1 MEIRQ
6 SQKQTQQLMLTQA
19 MRQSLHILQLPL
31 LELREYVTEAA
42 AENPLLEVDCPEGE
56 VALVPEREEGFE
68 PDNPH
73 NPEDFFGSAEP
84 WAGHWQTGGSQRR
97 ADEGQ
102 PLDAGE
108 LADRSAREEKLSDVL
123 NEQLLGLGLPRQ
135 TEEICRYLIDCLN
148 GDGYLDFPLE
158 ELAREMGC
166 TVFAAEQALYF
177 LQSLQPAGVGARSL
191 QECLILQLARG
202 KDFNADTLTLVKE
215 GLPLLARHDMA
226 GLEKLL
232 KASPARVRAA
242 AAAVAA
248 LEPLPA
254 RGYGASGPTHY
265 ILPDATVRRTRT
277 GLTAELN
284 SALEP
289 RARLDEENCRLLRE
303 SRDPGSAAYLKSHLA
318 AAGDLIQGLENRKS
332 TLQRILN
339 CVLEGQK
346 EYFLSAAP
354 LAPLTME
361 QVAERLGMNVSTVS
375 RAVQGK
381 YLSFGGGVLPLRSLF
396 SVALP
401 GSAGSGLTPASV
413 KLQLRALV
421 EAEDPQKP
429 LSDEALAQVLA
440 QKGMEISRRT
450 VAKYRQELEIPSSAQ
465 RRRRRQLRPES

>member
-19 MRQSLHILQLPL
+19 MRQSLHILQMPL
-31 LELREYVTEAA
+31 LELREYVAEAA

-56 VALVPEREEGFE
+56 VALEPEPEEAFE

-73 NPEDFFGSAEP
+73 NPEDFFLSAEH
-84 WAGHWQTGGSQRR
+84 WSAAGTRRR
-97 ADEGQ
+97 AEEGAS
-102 PLDAGE
+102 LDAGD
-108 LADRSAREEKLSDVL
+108 LADHSAWEEKLSDVL
-123 NEQLLGLGLPRQ
+123 NEQLLGLGLPKD
-135 TEEICRYLIDCLN
+135 TVEICRYLIDCLN
-148 GDGYLDFPLE
+148 GDGYLDFPIE
-158 ELAREMGC
+158 KLAREMGC

-215 GLPLLARHDMA
+215 GLPLLAKHDMA
-226 GLEKLL
+226 GLERLL
-232 KASPARVRAA
+232 QAPPARVRAA

-254 RGYGASGPTHY
+254 RGYGAGGPTHY
-265 ILPDATVRRTRT
+265 ILPDATVRRTRE
-277 GLTAELN
+277 GLAAELN
-284 SALEP
+284 TALEP

-303 SRDPGSAAYLKSHLA
+303 SRDPASVAYLKSNLA
-318 AAGDLIQGLENRKS
+318 SAGELLQGLENRKN
-332 TLQRILN
+332 TLQKILN
-339 CVLEGQK
+339 CVLEGQR

-361 QVAERLGMNVSTVS
+361 QVAARLGLNVSTVS

-381 YLSFGGGVLPLRSLF
+381 YISFGGGVIPLRSLF
-396 SVALP
+396 SAALP
-401 GSAGSGLTPASV
+401 GSGGAGLTPASV

-421 EAEDPQKP
+421 EGEDPQKP
-429 LSDEALAQVLA
+429 LSDEALARVLA

-465 RRRRRQLRPES
+465 RRRRGQLRAKG

>member
-56 VALVPEREEGFE
+56 VSLQPEREENFE
-68 PDNPH
+68 ADNPH
-73 NPEDFFGSAEP
+73 NPEDFFLSAER
-84 WAGHWQTGGSQRR
+84 WQAGGPKRR
-97 ADEGQ
+97 TDSAD

-108 LADRSAREEKLSDVL
+108 LADQAGREEKLSDVL
-123 NEQLLGLGLPRQ
+123 NEQLLCLGLPKE

-202 KDFNADTLTLVKE
+202 KNFNADTLTLVKE
-215 GLPLLARHDMA
+215 GLPLLAKHDMA

-232 KASPARVRAA
+232 KAPPSRVRAA

-254 RGYGASGPTHY
+254 RGYGAAGPTHY
-265 ILPDATVRRTRT
+265 LLPDATVRRTRE
-277 GLTAELN
+277 GLVAELN
-284 SALEP
+284 TALEP

-303 SRDPGSAAYLKSHLA
+303 SRDPASAAYLKSHLT
-318 AAGDLIQGLENRKS
+318 AAGELIQGLENRKT
-332 TLQRILN
+332 TLQKILN

-346 EYFLSAAP
+346 AYFLHSAP

-361 QVAERLGMNVSTVS
+361 QVADRLGVNVSTVS

-381 YLSFGGGVLPLRSLF
+381 YLSFGGKVIPLRSLF
-396 SVALP
+396 SAALP
-401 GSAGSGLTPASV
+401 GGAGSGLTPASV
-413 KLQLRALV
+413 KLQLRTLV
-421 EAEDPQKP
+421 EAEDPEKP
-429 LSDEALAQVLA
+429 LSDEMLAQVLA

-450 VAKYRQELEIPSSAQ
+450 VAKYRQEMEIPSSAQ
-465 RRRRRQLRPES
+465 RRRRRQLRPEG